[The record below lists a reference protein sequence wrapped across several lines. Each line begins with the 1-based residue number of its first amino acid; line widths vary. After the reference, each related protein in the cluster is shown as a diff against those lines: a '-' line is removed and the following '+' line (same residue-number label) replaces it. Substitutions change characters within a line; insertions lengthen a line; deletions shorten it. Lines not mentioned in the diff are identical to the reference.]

1 MLKKEYYNGYV
12 NWATWSA
19 IITIQKMP
27 VSAIAERK
35 DVTSFDKLL
44 EHVLKFQ
51 SETDHGVNWLD
62 KKIHVKTVNQALS
75 EWSCFNQ

>member
-1 MLKKEYYNGYV
+1 MIKSEYYNGFE

-19 IITIQKMP
+19 MVSMQKMP

-44 EHVLKFQ
+44 EHVLKLQ
-51 SETDHGVNWLD
+51 TETDHGIDWLD
-62 KKIHVKTVNQALS
+62 KRIHVKTVNHALS